1 MEPAGLSCGFEDSL
15 DELWTDVGVL
25 GIWNLGDSIVLR
37 DLTDV
42 GVLGILNLGDSTV
55 RRDLTLGEQEG
66 EDLDNG
72 DFGIKEISFLGV
84 FGVGEGGWIPIELQ
98 VPANSLICFS

>member
-1 MEPAGLSCGFEDSL
+1 MDPAGLSNGFEDNL
-15 DELWTDVGVL
+15 EELW
-25 GIWNLGDSIVLR
+25 
-37 DLTDV
+37 TDV
-42 GVLGILNLGDSTV
+42 GVLGILNLGDSLV
-55 RRDLTLGEQEG
+55 WRDLTLGEQEG

-84 FGVGEGGWIPIELQ
+84 VGVGEGGWIPIELQ

>member
-25 GIWNLGDSIVLR
+25 GI
-37 DLTDV
+37 
-42 GVLGILNLGDSTV
+42 LNLGDSLV
-55 RRDLTLGEQEG
+55 WRDLTLGEREG

>member
-1 MEPAGLSCGFEDSL
+1 MDPAGLSFGFEDSL

-25 GIWNLGDSIVLR
+25 GI
-37 DLTDV
+37 
-42 GVLGILNLGDSTV
+42 LNLGDSLV
-55 RRDLTLGEQEG
+55 WRDLTLGEQEG

>member
-1 MEPAGLSCGFEDSL
+1 MDPTGLSNGFEDNL
-15 DELWTDVGVL
+15 EELW
-25 GIWNLGDSIVLR
+25 
-37 DLTDV
+37 TDV
-42 GVLGILNLGDSTV
+42 GVLGILNLGDSIVWRGLTDVGVLGNLSLGDSTV
-55 RRDLTLGEQEG
+55 WRDLTLGEQEG

-72 DFGIKEISFLGV
+72 DFCIKEISFLGV

>member
-1 MEPAGLSCGFEDSL
+1 MDPAGLSYGFEDSL

-25 GIWNLGDSIVLR
+25 GI
-37 DLTDV
+37 
-42 GVLGILNLGDSTV
+42 LNLGDSTAW
-55 RRDLTLGEQEG
+55 RDLTLGEQEG